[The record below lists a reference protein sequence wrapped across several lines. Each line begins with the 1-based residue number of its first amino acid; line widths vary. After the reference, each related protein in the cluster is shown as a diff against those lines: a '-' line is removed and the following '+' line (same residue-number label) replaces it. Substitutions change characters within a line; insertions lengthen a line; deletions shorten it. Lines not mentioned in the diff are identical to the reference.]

1 MKQIR
6 LFILAAVAVI
16 IVVFAV
22 LYIANQKYKGERK
35 IENDITE
42 EVSLECQTEN
52 VFVQDELGIEEETM
66 KTTVSQ
72 DEEKIAGDE
81 SASTEDIIE
90 EDLDEQILMKTT
102 DDVNLREGSST
113 DKSIICTIK
122 KLVVIDAGHQERG
135 ESAKEPIGPGANEMK
150 ARVTGGTRGT
160 TTGVYEYELNLS
172 VAFKLRDELET
183 RGYDV
188 IMCRETNEI
197 NLSNSERAQIANDNS
212 ADAFVRI
219 HANGAENSSVSG
231 MMTIC
236 QTSSNPYNSNLYLQS
251 KALSNFVLDE
261 MVLAT
266 GAKKEYVWETDSMS
280 GINWCQVP
288 VTIIEMGYMTNPTED
303 QLMATDEYQNKIVY
317 GIANGIDKYFEE

>member
-1 MKQIR
+1 MKKGKRVLMKQIR

-66 KTTVSQ
+66 
-72 DEEKIAGDE
+72 E
-81 SASTEDIIE
+81 
-90 EDLDEQILMKTT
+90 TT

>member
-66 KTTVSQ
+66 
-72 DEEKIAGDE
+72 E
-81 SASTEDIIE
+81 
-90 EDLDEQILMKTT
+90 TT